1 MPHRAFPA
9 HLCVGKSPCEDGHL
23 LVVRPADNHFCLCF
37 HIAIVFAHYGNV
49 IGKSGLSVCSRWTIP
64 MSSASLSG

>member
-9 HLCVGKSPCEDGHL
+9 HLCVGKSPCGDGHL

-37 HIAIVFAHYGNV
+37 HIAIVFARYGNV
-49 IGKSGLSVCSRWTIP
+49 IGKSGLSVCSRWTML